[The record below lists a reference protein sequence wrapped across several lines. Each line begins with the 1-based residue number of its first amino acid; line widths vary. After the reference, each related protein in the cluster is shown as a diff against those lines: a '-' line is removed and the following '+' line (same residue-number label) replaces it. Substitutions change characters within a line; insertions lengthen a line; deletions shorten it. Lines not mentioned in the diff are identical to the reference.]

1 MSNDRTTIAS
11 ILAENDTLCMDDE
24 DDRATLAEA
33 LRTGLTAELTLL
45 RAQHTGGVAEGVE
58 LARDFIYEMPD
69 E

>member
-33 LRTGLTAELTLL
+33 LRVGITAELSLKM
-45 RAQHTGGVAEGVE
+45 AEGTGDVAAGVE